1 MKDRCLVWISE
12 TFESRRDA
20 TGCFS
25 RPAPS
30 GLGPPLPQPRARPAL
45 SAGRLGGAQLAPP
58 PPSAR
63 AGGVAGEGRDVWGA
77 GVPMTAS
84 ERAAPG
90 RRARSEVPGLSSH
103 PGRWVWVRRG
113 WRARRD
119 APGRRL
125 NRTPSVFFSLPGAPH
140 WAGLARSS
148 SLRGSAFVIVFANF
162 PGGPVPSGR
171 SRGWSCQDSFEAPG
185 VDCWDGEAKSKLQS
199 LTWSVTTTRRSVITP
214 PDGVTSVY
222 PGPGT

>member
-90 RRARSEVPGLSSH
+90 RRERSDVPGLSSH

-125 NRTPSVFFSLPGAPH
+125 NSAPSVFFSLPGAPH

-148 SLRGSAFVIVFANF
+148 SLRGSAFVIAFANF

-199 LTWSVTTTRRSVITP
+199 LTWSVTTTPGSVITP